1 MNCLRSGHIA
11 RFCRAKKP
19 VHQASPAQC
28 HAPAPPSTGDVS
40 ITDVQFQFVSAQQ
53 VGLAEETEL
62 LRTELRDCVALV
74 GSVLVRAEA
83 ALAKLEVVPDVSSL
97 PELQIGVAPDLSPS
111 PEIMV
116 GSADGEAGMYGDL
129 SPRAAS
135 CRLPL
140 PVVLIIMP
148 ELQKLCWEPTSPIS
162 MVLPKEMGS
171 LGGDL
176 AMPTATS
183 PLSLEP
189 SQPLAYVD
197 SGGLDVAIALSP
209 EVVAQVAS
217 VGAEVDEI
225 GALAATSEA
234 PKPIRSSIF
243 DRDAMLARIDEVVFV
258 KKLDCLLASLEATC
272 PGSRNVIACLLVDE
286 VSTGKIK
293 KVKKA
298 LRSIGKKSGAIDK
311 ASAAA

>member
-1 MNCLRSGHIA
+1 
-11 RFCRAKKP
+11 
-19 VHQASPAQC
+19 
-28 HAPAPPSTGDVS
+28 
-40 ITDVQFQFVSAQQ
+40 
-53 VGLAEETEL
+53 
-62 LRTELRDCVALV
+62 
-74 GSVLVRAEA
+74 
-83 ALAKLEVVPDVSSL
+83 
-97 PELQIGVAPDLSPS
+97 
-111 PEIMV
+111 
-116 GSADGEAGMYGDL
+116 
-129 SPRAAS
+129 
-135 CRLPL
+135 
-140 PVVLIIMP
+140 
-148 ELQKLCWEPTSPIS
+148 
-162 MVLPKEMGS
+162 MVLPKEMRS

-183 PLSLEP
+183 PLSLES
-189 SQPLAYVD
+189 SQPLTYVD
-197 SGGLDVAIALSP
+197 RGGLDVAIALSP

-234 PKPIRSSIF
+234 SKPIRSPIF

-258 KKLDCLLASLEATC
+258 KKLDRLLDSLEATC